1 MSVILPSA
9 CPMWLPLVT
18 RCTSPSLVSTS
29 PYICPPTDHAGAT
42 PATPK
47 GYLLRSGSHHRALR
61 SATYASYSAPIF
73 DNADLE
79 LRRHLIEHRL
89 HDRGHAS
96 HHDYIA
102 DPEAGRPRHLVE
114 NEVSALG
121 DARQAGASR
130 SSPRRWDMDPWD
142 TQVQILIMQAKYSL
156 TNIDYNFSAPTYF

>member
-1 MSVILPSA
+1 MLWIEKRIAADRDLRIGFGNLTELHTNVALA
-9 CPMWLPLVT
+9 HV
-18 RCTSPSLVSTS
+18 RAHGFRE
-29 PYICPPTDHAGAT
+29 HA
-42 PATPK
+42 
-47 GYLLRSGSHHRALR
+47 
-61 SATYASYSAPIF
+61 
-73 DNADLE
+73 NADLE

-89 HDRGHAS
+89 HDRGHAR
-96 HHDYIA
+96 HHDQIA

>member
-1 MSVILPSA
+1 MDLAELHPDVALARIRAHRL
-9 CPMWLPLVT
+9 
-18 RCTSPSLVSTS
+18 RE
-29 PYICPPTDHAGAT
+29 HA
-42 PATPK
+42 
-47 GYLLRSGSHHRALR
+47 
-61 SATYASYSAPIF
+61 
-73 DNADLE
+73 DADLE
-79 LRRHLIEHRL
+79 LRRHLIL
-89 HDRGHAS
+89 HDRGHAR